1 MVGMSL
7 PGWVLA
13 GLVVFGILIT
23 LAADTL
29 VLGRRRAARPGP
41 SGLWL
46 ATWAV
51 ASLIWATM
59 VFAAGVLAVRY
70 AERIEPPWACLLAY
84 AVGAV
89 GLSVLRAKLFRR
101 IGEEEVTRFWFGLV
115 HALLYPLAAL
125 ALFLLLAGLLR
136 QHAEP
141 WLLLPL
147 LAGTLLPGLVGC
159 LPWAKAHSLASL
171 GIVGLGTALLI
182 PILGW
187 DGWAMIAVGYL
198 AHLLVDLLR
207 PAGIVALW
215 PIRDQAIRL
224 WGGLARHSR
233 AERWMALVLVG
244 LVALLLTKVP
254 IGPAPP
260 PTSPVLSFD
269 QSVARYY
276 SLRGRTLVFAQVWG
290 SWQASGRPASGRFEV
305 LNAEGSSLILLD
317 RYDGTVFSAGR
328 GAGDDFYI
336 DSISLSTGSAVQI
349 KAVEVHLEGQYL
361 AEALPM
367 LYAMQKGPGL
377 EHIYVSGELLMGV
390 EADSPLMPGLSRQ
403 RLRQVEVLAPGHYR
417 LSYLTAVELRELAEI
432 PVRTADLMVVATYR
446 TPADGPTATPLPP
459 MPTLVESQP

>member
-1 MVGMSL
+1 MSL
-7 PGWVLA
+7 SGWVLA
-13 GLVVFGILIT
+13 ALAISGVLIT

-41 SGLWL
+41 LGLWL

-51 ASLIWATM
+51 GSLFWATM

-70 AERIEPPWACLLAY
+70 AERIEPPWVCLLVY

-115 HALLYPLAAL
+115 HVLLYPLAAL
-125 ALFLLLAGLLR
+125 VLFLLLAGLLR

-147 LAGTLLPGLVGC
+147 MAGTLLPGLARC
-159 LPWAKAHSLASL
+159 LPWVRAHSLASL
-171 GIVGLGTALLI
+171 GIVGLGTAVLI
-182 PILGW
+182 PPLGW
-187 DGWAMIAVGYL
+187 DGWAMIAAGYL

-215 PIRDQAIRL
+215 PIRDRAVRL
-224 WGGLARHSR
+224 WGGLARHSG
-233 AERWMALVLVG
+233 AERWVTLVLVG
-244 LVALLLTKVP
+244 LVALLLTQVS

-328 GAGDDFYI
+328 GAGDDFYV
-336 DSISLSTGSAVQI
+336 DGISLSTGSAVQI
-349 KAVEVHLEGQYL
+349 KSVEVHLEGQYL
-361 AEALPM
+361 AEALPV
-367 LYAMQKGPGL
+367 LYAMQKEPGL
-377 EHIYVSGELLMGV
+377 EHIFVSGELLTDAEV
-390 EADSPLMPGLSRQ
+390 ESPLVPSLSRS
-403 RLRQVEVLAPGHYR
+403 RLRPIEMVSSPGHHR
-417 LSYLTAVELRELAEI
+417 LNYLTAVELRELAEVL
-432 PVRTADLMVVATYR
+432 VRTADLMVVATYR
-446 TPADGPTATPLPP
+446 TPAEGPTATPLPP
-459 MPTLVESQP
+459 MPSIPGIEP